1 MLMTIANLAHNNWLG
16 WAANSGVPWLWPAC
30 ETLHFIGL
38 ALLMGCIGVYDLRMM
53 GFLKGLEIGPLR
65 KLMPWGILGFVLNLI
80 TGAIFFAGNPYQ
92 YIRNWV
98 FGYKLLF
105 ILLAGVNVIV
115 YYASG
120 LDEEVATLG
129 AGADVPRGAKI
140 VAAASLFLW
149 IGVIFWGRMMP
160 FLGNAF

>member
-1 MLMTIANLAHNNWLG
+1 
-16 WAANSGVPWLWPAC
+16 
-30 ETLHFIGL
+30 
-38 ALLMGCIGVYDLRMM
+38 
-53 GFLKGLEIGPLR
+53 
-65 KLMPWGILGFVLNLI
+65 MPWGILGFVLNLI

-105 ILLAGVNVIV
+105 ILLAGLNVIV

>member
-1 MLMTIANLAHNNWLG
+1 
-16 WAANSGVPWLWPAC
+16 
-30 ETLHFIGL
+30 
-38 ALLMGCIGVYDLRMM
+38 MGCIGVYDLRMM

-65 KLMPWGILGFVLNLI
+65 KLMPWGIVGFVLNLI

-92 YIRNWV
+92 YIGNWV

-129 AGADVPRGAKI
+129 AGADAPRGAKI

>member
-1 MLMTIANLAHNNWLG
+1 
-16 WAANSGVPWLWPAC
+16 
-30 ETLHFIGL
+30 
-38 ALLMGCIGVYDLRMM
+38 MGCIGVYDLRMM
-53 GFLKGLEIGPLR
+53 GFLKGLEIGALR
-65 KLMPWGILGFVLNLI
+65 KLMPWGIVGFVLNLV

-105 ILLAGVNVIV
+105 IALAGLNVII

-120 LDEEVATLG
+120 LDRRVAALG

-140 VAAASLFLW
+140 VAAISLFLW